1 MPGFSTVRVEVQGS
15 KNLPVRIW
23 KDDWDG
29 LLQLTGSRPDFGEFA
44 LEFSPLGPGIY
55 MIEPEGLDI
64 FTDVELTGLEAVW
77 VSFRSLSQATSPN
90 IVSALTLRQ
99 PQKFTPPQSSSTQTS
114 PPVLTVPPVVIA
126 DAAPPVAT
134 QLSSPPKGAGGRETY
149 LWVDN
154 QALSGALLTALLRYV
169 AEKQPGVGSRMHEAT
184 QARRVQ
190 ILGDESYF
198 TQPECLQLEK
208 ELSRLGIHSER
219 LQLDDLLELTA
230 LG

>member
-1 MPGFSTVRVEVQGS
+1 M
-15 KNLPVRIW
+15 
-23 KDDWDG
+23 
-29 LLQLTGSRPDFGEFA
+29 
-44 LEFSPLGPGIY
+44 
-55 MIEPEGLDI
+55 
-64 FTDVELTGLEAVW
+64 
-77 VSFRSLSQATSPN
+77 
-90 IVSALTLRQ
+90 RQ
-99 PQKFTPPQSSSTQTS
+99 PQKFTPPQPSSAQT
-114 PPVLTVPPVVIA
+114 PLPALALPPVVVA
-126 DAAPPVAT
+126 DAAPPAAN
-134 QLSSPPKGAGGRETY
+134 QPSSPPKGTGGRETY

-169 AEKQPGVGSRMHEAT
+169 AEKQPGVGSRLHEAT

-198 TQPECLQLEK
+198 TQPECLHLEK